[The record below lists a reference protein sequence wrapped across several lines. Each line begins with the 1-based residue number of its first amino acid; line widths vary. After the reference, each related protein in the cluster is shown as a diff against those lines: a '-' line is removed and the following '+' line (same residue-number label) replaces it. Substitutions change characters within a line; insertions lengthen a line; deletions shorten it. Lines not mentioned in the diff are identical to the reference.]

1 MRHAVLLVFSLA
13 IAVIVYLQLTSTNDV
28 QAAPRYEV
36 SVWYPG
42 WGNAGISDYDSLSTN
57 ASSVGR
63 VMPYWYALNADGSVS
78 PYEWAEDSKLV
89 SLARDK
95 GIRLMPLVSNEFD
108 PARANKML
116 SSQASRDAHAAELTK
131 LTVSKGYDGL
141 DLDYE
146 SMYAADRDNFSL
158 FVEDLASRLHAE
170 DKKLSVV
177 VHPKT
182 SEPGNWDGP
191 KAQDWRRISQ
201 AADEF
206 EIMIYD
212 YHWNGSEAG
221 PAAPQEWIESVL
233 TFAEKE
239 VDPAKIRM
247 GLPFYGRDWMG
258 TKAKDLVYDDV
269 QALLSQHN
277 TTVQRDPSGEPYFT
291 YRDAGNSDH
300 TVYFQDSKSLAAKLD
315 VLALKHPNVGGIS
328 VWHIGGESPEHW
340 TTVKNKLGQPAP
352 APPSSA
358 PAPASPPSAALP
370 NSPSASP
377 ALVDK
382 GKEDKKKKKKKK
394 NGQGNKRG
402 K

>member
-1 MRHAVLLVFSLA
+1 MRHAVLLAFSLA
-13 IAVIVYLQLTSTNDV
+13 IALIAGLQFTSTKDAE
-28 QAAPRYEV
+28 AAPRYEV

-42 WGNAGISDYDSLSTN
+42 WGNAGISDYDSLSAN
-57 ASSVGR
+57 ASSVDR
-63 VMPYWYALNADGSVS
+63 VMPFWYALKADGSVS
-78 PYEWAEDSKLV
+78 PYEWAEDSKLI

-95 GIRLMPLVSNEFD
+95 GIRLMPLVTNEFD

-116 SSQASRDAHAAELTK
+116 SSQASRNAHATELTQ
-131 LTVSKGYDGL
+131 LAVSKGYDGL

-146 SMYAADRDNFSL
+146 SMQAADRENFSL

-170 DKKLSVV
+170 DKKLSVA

-191 KAQDWRRISQ
+191 KAQDWRRIGQ

-247 GLPFYGRDWMG
+247 GLPFYGRDWVG
-258 TKAKDLVYDDV
+258 TKAKDLVYDEA
-269 QALLSQHN
+269 QALISQHN
-277 TTVQRDPSGEPYFT
+277 ATVQRGPSEEPYFT
-291 YRDAGNSDH
+291 YRDARGADH
-300 TVYFQDSKSLAAKLD
+300 TVYFQDSKSLAAKLN

-340 TTVKNKLGQPAP
+340 TTVNNKLSQPAP
-352 APPSSA
+352 APASSA
-358 PAPASPPSAALP
+358 PASASPPSAAP
-370 NSPSASP
+370 PSSPSASP
-377 ALVDK
+377 APESPAPADK
-382 GKEDKKKKKKKK
+382 DKKKGKKKGK
-394 NGQGNKRG
+394 GNKRG